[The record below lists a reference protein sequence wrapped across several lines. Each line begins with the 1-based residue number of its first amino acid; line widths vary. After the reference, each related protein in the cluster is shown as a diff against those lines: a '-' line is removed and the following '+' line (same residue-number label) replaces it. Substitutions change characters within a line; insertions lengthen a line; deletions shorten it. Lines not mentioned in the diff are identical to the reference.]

1 MQLEWPAGQAQID
14 FGQAE
19 AVIAGVRMVVHVF
32 VVTFPFSN
40 MRFVQAYRGETAECV
55 CDGLR
60 RVFEHI
66 GMVPRLLVFDN
77 ATGIGRRTRD
87 KIIESRLFSQFKQHY
102 RTQARYCNPY
112 SGNEKGN
119 VENAVGFLRRNLMVP
134 EPVAASLSDLNASLL
149 AKCEKLADKP
159 HWRKGQPISD
169 LFAADVAAGLML
181 PGVAFDAVRYESR
194 KADKTGVTTVDG
206 NAYLAGPA
214 FAGQLI
220 TVGLHHDVVE
230 LIDAHAEVLLSFP
243 RVFGSSDTTQFQ
255 GETLLPAPGHKPGAW
270 SHSPVRPLVTPM
282 LRDWL
287 DQASMSERART
298 FRTLSNA
305 TIVSSFETAVT
316 AATRLIELG
325 DSPAGAGMEMLA
337 RRLWQGSEPQPQ
349 PVNLAVYDQL
359 AGRRH
364 SA

>member
-1 MQLEWPAGQAQID
+1 MSVVETIRTLDAAGVAGREIAGRTGLSRTTVAKYVGGDDFSPVVPRQSTRCGRFVLAEYASVIEGWLDDDERRPRKQRHTATRVFHRLQDEYGYLGSYSPVQRFMQQYRQKKRSGGEGYLQLEWPAGQAQID

-134 EPVAASLSDLNASLL
+134 EPV
-149 AKCEKLADKP
+149 
-159 HWRKGQPISD
+159 
-169 LFAADVAAGLML
+169 
-181 PGVAFDAVRYESR
+181 
-194 KADKTGVTTVDG
+194 
-206 NAYLAGPA
+206 
-214 FAGQLI
+214 
-220 TVGLHHDVVE
+220 
-230 LIDAHAEVLLSFP
+230 
-243 RVFGSSDTTQFQ
+243 
-255 GETLLPAPGHKPGAW
+255 
-270 SHSPVRPLVTPM
+270 
-282 LRDWL
+282 
-287 DQASMSERART
+287 
-298 FRTLSNA
+298 
-305 TIVSSFETAVT
+305 
-316 AATRLIELG
+316 
-325 DSPAGAGMEMLA
+325 
-337 RRLWQGSEPQPQ
+337 
-349 PVNLAVYDQL
+349 
-359 AGRRH
+359 
-364 SA
+364 